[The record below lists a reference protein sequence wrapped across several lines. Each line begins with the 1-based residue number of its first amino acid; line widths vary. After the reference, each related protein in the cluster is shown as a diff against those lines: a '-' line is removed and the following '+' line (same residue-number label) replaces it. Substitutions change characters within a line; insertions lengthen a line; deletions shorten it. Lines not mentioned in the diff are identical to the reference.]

1 VSTTSTTTRAR
12 VLRRTA
18 TALAAAALLLTAS
31 CSSDDDATT
40 EEAVEL
46 SPAAQEGLRV
56 AETNGCTS
64 CHSTGGRD
72 GVGPSWIGLAG
83 SEVELDDGSVV
94 VADEEY
100 LRRSIVEPNAQ
111 IVEGYRGIMPERSL
125 DPAELDAIVAYLQEI
140 GAG

>member
-1 VSTTSTTTRAR
+1 MSTTNSSIRSR

-31 CSSDDDATT
+31 CSSDDDAT

-72 GVGPSWIGLAG
+72 GVGPSWNGLAG

-111 IVEGYRGIMPERSL
+111 IVAGYRGIMPERSL
-125 DPAELDAIVAYLQEI
+125 DPAEVDAIVAYLQEI
-140 GAG
+140 GAE

>member
-1 VSTTSTTTRAR
+1 MGSV
-12 VLRRTA
+12 
-18 TALAAAALLLTAS
+18 LAAMALLLAS
-31 CSSDDDATT
+31 CSSDDDGAT
-40 EEAVEL
+40 EQAVGL

-72 GVGPSWIGLAG
+72 GVGPSWNGLTG

-94 VADEEY
+94 LADEEY

-111 IVEGYRGIMPERSL
+111 IVAGYRGIMPERSL
-125 DPAELDAIVAYLQEI
+125 DGAEVDAIVAYLQEI
-140 GAG
+140 GSE